1 MAKHNV
7 PENVATVIKEIGLTR
22 EQAGWDCHGTF
33 VLLHKAL
40 EKVAAKKKIVFEP
53 PQVIACDVS
62 KKEAVLCV
70 TGHYGDKTEW
80 SIGEAAPFNNKN
92 SYPMAMAEKRAK
104 DRVILKL
111 VGLHGDA
118 YSEDEADWH
127 AIKAEKDAKASKV
140 TNIAG
145 GSAKLDAAI
154 PAPNLE
160 EEVEVK
166 AANSKIVKSVLDN
179 FPNAKIVSVKPNAE
193 SLSAWASACKSALE
207 SAAST
212 EHVEQVL
219 SEVRNVRVKFAGTK
233 GVDAL
238 TRKVYDNCYIPA
250 CSKMQCKAMPLEET
264 QLKEVA
270 LG

>member
-7 PENVATVIKEIGLTR
+7 PENVATVIKEIGLSR
-22 EQAGWDCHGTF
+22 DQAGWDCHGTF

-70 TGHYGDKTEW
+70 TGHLGDKTEW

-127 AIKAEKDAKASKV
+127 AIKAEKDAKVAKPSAP
-140 TNIAG
+140 AG
-145 GSAKLDAAI
+145 GSPKLDAAI
-154 PAPNLE
+154 PVPNLE
-160 EEVEVK
+160 KEVGDK
-166 AANSKIVKSVLDN
+166 TANSEIVQSVLEN
-179 FPNAKIVSVKPNAE
+179 FPGAKVVSVKPNKE
-193 SLSAWASACKSALE
+193 SLSAWATACKGALE
-207 SAAST
+207 SASNPQHA
-212 EHVEQVL
+212 EQVL
-219 SEVRNVRVKFAGTK
+219 DEIRNVRVKFAATN
-233 GVDAL
+233 GVDTL
-238 TRKVYDNCYIPA
+238 TRRLYDSYYIPA
-250 CSKMQCKAMPLEET
+250 CFSLACDTQPLEKT